1 MKGFYFY
8 YFYYFKEKN
17 MNYLP
22 KSLAVGFVLAS
33 FASASVLAATH
44 PVTGET
50 LAEDQTFTYSLLDE
64 FTSADPQIVEDVSG
78 SAFARDLFE
87 GLMNQDADGNL
98 IPGVATGFTTNDAKD
113 VYTFTLRDNAM
124 WSDGNPVTAHDF
136 VYAWRRLADPATA
149 SPYSWFAEIMA
160 LENVGAVLSGEAS
173 PDALGVTALDNHTL
187 EVRLTASLPY
197 FAAMTTHAST
207 FPTPQWRVRTFGSDW
222 TKPGNIVSNGAYVLT
237 EHIPNERAVRERN
250 TMYWNND
257 ATILDK
263 VVTLVINDENV
274 DLTRYLAGELDKGT
288 VPSGQYLRLKEEYPN
303 QATSFPRLC
312 TYYYTFNLSPSGQEA
327 YQDVRVRQAL
337 SYAVDRSVVTEK
349 ILQAGQIQAFT
360 FTPGATAGF
369 EVPPVAFGQ
378 MSQDERNAKA
388 QELMAEAGYGSDNP
402 LSIELMYNT
411 SEGHKKIAIAV
422 QQMWKETLG
431 VNTTLANQE
440 WKTFLKTRGS
450 QNFDVARGGW
460 CGDYNEASTFL
471 DLLTTPS
478 GYNDGKFSNAEV
490 DELMLE
496 ARTLSDATANYTR
509 VEEILANEMPVIP
522 VYHYSGVF
530 MLKTNVKGWP
540 YDNVEQNWYS
550 RDLYKVAQ

>member
-1 MKGFYFY
+1 
-8 YFYYFKEKN
+8 
-17 MNYLP
+17 MNFLP

-50 LAEDQTFTYSLLDE
+50 LADDQTFTYSMLDE
-64 FTSADPQIVEDVSG
+64 FTTADPQMVEDVEG
-78 SAFARDLFE
+78 SYFVRDLFE

-98 IPGVATGFTTNDAKD
+98 IPGVATGYTTNEAKD

-136 VYAWRRLADPATA
+136 VYAWRRLVDPATA
-149 SPYSWFAEIMA
+149 SPYSWFADIMA
-160 LENVGAVLSGEAS
+160 LENVGAVMSGDS
-173 PDALGVTALDNHTL
+173 PTSALGITALDNHTL

-207 FPTPQWRVRTFGSDW
+207 FPSPQWRVRTFGDEW
-222 TKPGNIVSNGAYVLT
+222 TKPGNIVGNGAYVLT
-237 EHIPNERAVRERN
+237 EHIPNETATRERN
-250 TMYWNND
+250 SLYWNND
-257 ATILDK
+257 ATIIDK
-263 VVTLVINDENV
+263 VVTLIMNDENT
-274 DLTRYLAGELDKGT
+274 DFTRWEAGETDKGAL
-288 VPSGQYLRLKEEYPN
+288 PSGQYPRLKAEYPDE
-303 QATSFPRLC
+303 AISFPRLC
-312 TYYYTFNLSPSGQEA
+312 TYYMTFNLSPSGPEA
-327 YQDVRVRQAL
+327 FKDVRVRQAL
-337 SYAVDRSVVTEK
+337 SYALDRSVVTDK
-349 ILQAGQIQAFT
+349 ILQGGQIQAFT
-360 FTPGATAGF
+360 FTPGTTAGF
-369 EVPPVAFGQ
+369 EVPAVAFGE
-378 MSQDERNAKA
+378 MSQDQRNVNAKL
-388 QELMAEAGYGSDNP
+388 LMAAAGYGPDNP
-402 LSIELMYNT
+402 LKFEYLYNT
-411 SEGHKKIAIAV
+411 SEGHKKIAIAA

-431 VNTTLANQE
+431 AEATLANQE
-440 WKTFLKTRGS
+440 WKTFLNTRGG

-471 DLLTTPS
+471 DLMTTPS

>member
-1 MKGFYFY
+1 
-8 YFYYFKEKN
+8 
-17 MNYLP
+17 MNFLP

-50 LAEDQTFTYSLLDE
+50 LADDQTFTYSMLDE
-64 FTSADPQIVEDVSG
+64 FTTADPQMVEDVSG
-78 SAFARDLFE
+78 SYFVRDLFE

-98 IPGVATGFTTNDAKD
+98 IPGVATGYTTNEAKD

-149 SPYSWFAEIMA
+149 SPYSWFADIMA
-160 LENVGAVLSGEAS
+160 LENVGEVMSGDS
-173 PDALGVTALDNHTL
+173 PTSALGVIALDNHTL

-207 FPTPQWRVRTFGSDW
+207 FPSPQWRVRTFGDEW
-222 TKPGNIVSNGAYVLT
+222 TKPGNIVGNGAYVLT
-237 EHIPNERAVRERN
+237 EHIPNETATRERN

-263 VVTLVINDENV
+263 VVTLVINDENT
-274 DLTRYLAGELDKGT
+274 DFTRWEAGETDKGA
-288 VPSGQYLRLKEEYPN
+288 VPSGQYPRLKVKYPDE
-303 QATSFPRLC
+303 AISFPRLC
-312 TYYYTFNLSPSGQEA
+312 TYYMTFNVSPSGPEA
-327 YQDVRVRQAL
+327 FKDARVRQAL
-337 SYAVDRSVVTEK
+337 SYALDRSVVTDK
-349 ILQAGQIQAFT
+349 ILQGGQIQAFT

-369 EVPPVAFGQ
+369 EVPEVAFGQ
-378 MSQDERNAKA
+378 MSQDQRNVNAKL
-388 QELMAEAGYGSDNP
+388 LMAAAGYGPDNP
-402 LSIELMYNT
+402 LKFEYMYNT
-411 SEGHKKIAIAV
+411 SEGHKKVAIAA

-431 VNTTLANQE
+431 AEVTLANQE
-440 WKTFLKTRGS
+440 WKTFLKTRGG

-471 DLLTTPS
+471 DLMTTPS

-490 DELMLE
+490 DELMTS
-496 ARTLSDATANYTR
+496 ARTMSDATSNYTR
-509 VEEILANEMPVIP
+509 VEEIMANEMPIIP
-522 VYHYSGVF
+522 VYHYTGVF
-530 MLKTNVKGWP
+530 MLRNNLKGWP
-540 YDNVEQNWYS
+540 FNNVEQNVYS
-550 RDLYKVAQ
+550 RDLYKVAN